1 MNLKDILA
9 RAWGEVDDRKDVDC
23 LDEYFAPGFVRHG
36 RKDYSREDF
45 KNLVRELYVG
55 FPDLQRITLDMVQ
68 EGDRVAYRWQTEGT
82 HLGSFQGALA
92 TGRHIRAHGITI
104 SRFENGLIVEDW
116 ASWNELSL
124 LHDLGILP
132 IDR

>member
-1 MNLKDILA
+1 MDLKDILA

-68 EGDRVAYRWQTEGT
+68 EGDQVAYRWETEGT
-82 HLGSFQGALA
+82 HLGPFQGALA
-92 TGRHIRAHGITI
+92 TGRRIRAHGITI